1 MSAQTKAKRGLLANA
16 FNSSRWDS
24 RIKFQ
29 NISKKEIVL
38 GYFIGPWGML
48 LTNSIVNSYFNA
60 YLTDVLGFT
69 VDKGLWV
76 VTFMA
81 LFPVVS
87 KLIDAIT
94 NIIMGRLLDRTASR
108 QGKTRPWVILSAP
121 LVLISIVAM
130 FTMPFTNVKFQAV
143 WVVVTF
149 NLYYAVA
156 YTIWNMAKELGVALS
171 THNVKQRRTNAM
183 SATLVQQMGT
193 GVVSILFPTMLAA
206 VTHNLGGGDAAKG
219 YFYSMSFIGC
229 IAVPL
234 AFVQYFYTRER
245 ITEEHRKQPDAGK
258 DGGAGLEV
266 ASFGTQ
272 LKACLSDK
280 YWVVYIVTI
289 LLWNTIANVRNIALI
304 YYSGWVISGNSYGS
318 AASIQAA
325 FQVIAMQPMFLGVF
339 FVLPMMRKMGR
350 RQTIWMG
357 AILTIVGSVIA
368 YFGAGSRMMIYAG
381 SALAGFGNVTF
392 SYLITTFLGDC
403 IDHVEWKTKVR
414 CDGVSSSFYGAVF
427 MFAVGIAQGIFNLGL
442 GISGYSQPEQ
452 IGVGADGIA
461 LYADQLP
468 SAVSW
473 INISY
478 QGLYILLGLIMFIV
492 FRFFFRIEDE
502 LPTVTHELE
511 ERRIAEYAALGMEY
525 IPPSERER
533 REIEEQ
539 EREAEEVRVRELKE
553 KCAKR
558 GLDFEKE
565 NEKVLNK
572 RAAKKAKAE
581 AKAAKQRRK

>member
-108 QGKTRPWVILSAP
+108 QGKTRPWIILSAP

-130 FTMPFTNVKFQAV
+130 FTMPFTNIKFQAV

-206 VTHNLGGGDAAKG
+206 VTHSLGGGDAAKG
-219 YFYSMSFIGC
+219 YFYAMSFIGC

-304 YYSGWVISGNSYGS
+304 YYSGWVISGNS
-318 AASIQAA
+318 
-325 FQVIAMQPMFLGVF
+325 
-339 FVLPMMRKMGR
+339 
-350 RQTIWMG
+350 
-357 AILTIVGSVIA
+357 
-368 YFGAGSRMMIYAG
+368 
-381 SALAGFGNVTF
+381 
-392 SYLITTFLGDC
+392 
-403 IDHVEWKTKVR
+403 
-414 CDGVSSSFYGAVF
+414 
-427 MFAVGIAQGIFNLGL
+427 
-442 GISGYSQPEQ
+442 
-452 IGVGADGIA
+452 
-461 LYADQLP
+461 
-468 SAVSW
+468 
-473 INISY
+473 
-478 QGLYILLGLIMFIV
+478 
-492 FRFFFRIEDE
+492 
-502 LPTVTHELE
+502 
-511 ERRIAEYAALGMEY
+511 
-525 IPPSERER
+525 
-533 REIEEQ
+533 
-539 EREAEEVRVRELKE
+539 
-553 KCAKR
+553 
-558 GLDFEKE
+558 
-565 NEKVLNK
+565 
-572 RAAKKAKAE
+572 
-581 AKAAKQRRK
+581 